1 MNILRAVRLLIIA
14 CLLTCVGTLLFA
26 HPGHAIAQDIAGI
39 GVPFAIM
46 VAGLTNHYEDKRKG
60 QELKA
65 RLPWYADKQ
74 ELAQRKRYEEADRRD
89 FERKLAN
96 MDRIITETQARLR
109 EAELTSDELRHIQKY
124 PVGKGTPGE
133 QLVQLS
139 QQYGLPVTT
148 PVGTHKRALPPVSPG
163 LPRAIGPSVTASKG
177 REYWHRCG
185 SGFFEEVRF
194 CPVHAD
200 HSDVSPDTSVR
211 VEVIAEEV
219 FRADEE
225 CPAKPEPEYV
235 PEGYNGMLAALL
247 TNIYAWAQDAQ
258 EHGGEYEWHMND
270 AWAKD
275 VAAIPLNLDREKNV
289 NVIGQF
295 QPGVLFGYHVVTG
308 AQFGA
313 PELVAV

>member
-1 MNILRAVRLLIIA
+1 MYILRVTRLLIIVT
-14 CLLTCVGTLLFA
+14 LMTFLTLMVTGAVPAYQMESLA
-26 HPGHAIAQDIAGI
+26 AA
-39 GVPFAIM
+39 GVPFLLL
-46 VAGLTNHYEDKRKG
+46 VSGLTNHYEDKRKA

-163 LPRAIGPSVTASKG
+163 LPRAIGPSV
-177 REYWHRCG
+177 
-185 SGFFEEVRF
+185 SG
-194 CPVHAD
+194 
-200 HSDVSPDTSVR
+200 SDVSPDTS
-211 VEVIAEEV
+211 
-219 FRADEE
+219 RAA
-225 CPAKPEPEYV
+225 PKPEPEYV

-275 VAAIPLNLDREKNV
+275 VAAIPLNLDPEKNV

>member
-1 MNILRAVRLLIIA
+1 MYILRVTRLLIIVT
-14 CLLTCVGTLLFA
+14 LMTFLTLMVTGAVPAYQMESLA
-26 HPGHAIAQDIAGI
+26 AA
-39 GVPFAIM
+39 GVPFLLL
-46 VAGLTNHYEDKRKG
+46 VSGLTNHYEDKRKA

-65 RLPWYADKQ
+65 KMPWYADKQ
-74 ELAQRKRYEEADRRD
+74 EVTARQVRELE
-89 FERKLAN
+89 
-96 MDRIITETQARLR
+96 ARLQDSMDQR
-109 EAELTSDELRHIQKY
+109 RALLLTLEEKAFLFKY
-124 PVGKGTPGE
+124 PVGKGTPAE
-133 QLVQLS
+133 QLGQIS
-139 QQYGLPVTT
+139 REYGLPVTT

-163 LPRAIGPSVTASKG
+163 LPRAIGPSV
-177 REYWHRCG
+177 
-185 SGFFEEVRF
+185 SG
-194 CPVHAD
+194 
-200 HSDVSPDTSVR
+200 SDVSPDTS
-211 VEVIAEEV
+211 
-219 FRADEE
+219 RAA
-225 CPAKPEPEYV
+225 PKPEPEYV

-275 VAAIPLNLDREKNV
+275 VAAIPLNLDPEKNV

>member
-163 LPRAIGPSVTASKG
+163 LPRAIGPSV
-177 REYWHRCG
+177 
-185 SGFFEEVRF
+185 SG
-194 CPVHAD
+194 
-200 HSDVSPDTSVR
+200 SDVSPDTS
-211 VEVIAEEV
+211 
-219 FRADEE
+219 RAA
-225 CPAKPEPEYV
+225 PKPEPEYV

-275 VAAIPLNLDREKNV
+275 VAAIPLNLDPEKNV

>member
-1 MNILRAVRLLIIA
+1 MYILRVTRLLIIVTLA
-14 CLLTCVGTLLFA
+14 TFLTLMVTGSVSYA
-26 HPGHAIAQDIAGI
+26 AMGSIAGI
-39 GVPFAIM
+39 GVPLLLLAS
-46 VAGLTNHYEDKRKG
+46 GLTNHYEDKRKA

-65 RLPWYADKQ
+65 KMPWYADKQ

-163 LPRAIGPSVTASKG
+163 LPRAIGPSV
-177 REYWHRCG
+177 
-185 SGFFEEVRF
+185 SG
-194 CPVHAD
+194 
-200 HSDVSPDTSVR
+200 SDVSPDTS
-211 VEVIAEEV
+211 
-219 FRADEE
+219 RAA
-225 CPAKPEPEYV
+225 PKPEPEYV

-275 VAAIPLNLDREKNV
+275 VAAIPLNLDPEKNV